1 MIVSRSSAQE
11 FLGKKLKGLGGGSR
25 SYYVLSED
33 GSRSFGGPYTK
44 ADAKKRLGQ
53 VEYFKHNPSSL
64 KKDVKKLLKDA
75 ESKGCVVVMGKR
87 HYKVRCPQGRQ
98 ITVSSSPSDH
108 RVLHKIRK
116 DFRKVGIMLN
126 PSEPDTMPRKSMSK
140 KSTRAHKEKPYTVYL
155 VQEKP
160 RGLVLYSFCSK
171 DLISPSASASE
182 YAWLLGESALEEA
195 GTHIF
200 TSDAKL
206 KKFLRSHPGRITRG
220 RPRYPNPRNSKVK
233 DALAAEATRY
243 KDFNEFSSAYWNSC
257 SRGLYWIATNEK
269 RFHIGLEE
277 RKRIKNGTFF
287 VACSPALAL
296 SGKNEGKKFVAEI
309 DVTRLPKGAVVAK
322 RGSAGSEIKI
332 VDSAGAVK
340 VTRVLEGVKAKRS
353 FKWQLSILPSSKDEL
368 RCIWDKAWDKRRKDA
383 EKKRIR
389 KEKMLER
396 ELKRAE
402 TRTREDA
409 DAAERAAKKVK
420 RKAAE
425 AKKERERRSRKAK
438 ATKKRVKRVAATRK
452 ATAATKASVKAATS
466 KKKASKKATSKKST
480 KKAASKKAASKKATS
495 KKKAAKKKAAPKKK
509 ASKKAPKGTKW
520 VRMSNPS
527 KGTRRVRSHVNN
539 PGK

>member
-1 MIVSRSSAQE
+1 
-11 FLGKKLKGLGGGSR
+11 
-25 SYYVLSED
+25 
-33 GSRSFGGPYTK
+33 
-44 ADAKKRLGQ
+44 
-53 VEYFKHNPSSL
+53 
-64 KKDVKKLLKDA
+64 
-75 ESKGCVVVMGKR
+75 
-87 HYKVRCPQGRQ
+87 
-98 ITVSSSPSDH
+98 
-108 RVLHKIRK
+108 
-116 DFRKVGIMLN
+116 
-126 PSEPDTMPRKSMSK
+126 MSK
-140 KSTRAHKEKPYTVYL
+140 KPTSPYKEKPYTVYL

-160 RGLVLYSFCSK
+160 RGLVLYSFCSQ

-182 YAWLLGESALEEA
+182 YAWLLGESALEES

-200 TSDAKL
+200 TSDVKM
-206 KKFLRSHPGRITRG
+206 KRFLRSRPGRIIRG

-296 SGKNEGKKFVAEI
+296 SGNNEGKKFVAEI
-309 DVTRLPKGAVVAK
+309 DVTRLPKGAVVVK
-322 RGSAGSEIKI
+322 RGSGGSEIKI

-340 VTRVLEGVKAKRS
+340 VTRVLDGVKAKRS

-368 RCIWDKAWDKRRKDA
+368 RCIWDKAWDKRHKDA
-383 EKKRIR
+383 EKKRVR

-402 TRTREDA
+402 TRTKEDA

-480 KKAASKKAASKKATS
+480 KKTASKKATS

-527 KGTRRVRSHVNN
+527 NGTRRVRSHVNN

>member
-1 MIVSRSSAQE
+1 
-11 FLGKKLKGLGGGSR
+11 
-25 SYYVLSED
+25 
-33 GSRSFGGPYTK
+33 
-44 ADAKKRLGQ
+44 
-53 VEYFKHNPSSL
+53 
-64 KKDVKKLLKDA
+64 
-75 ESKGCVVVMGKR
+75 
-87 HYKVRCPQGRQ
+87 
-98 ITVSSSPSDH
+98 
-108 RVLHKIRK
+108 
-116 DFRKVGIMLN
+116 
-126 PSEPDTMPRKSMSK
+126 MSK
-140 KSTRAHKEKPYTVYL
+140 KPTRARKEKPYTVYL
-155 VQEKP
+155 VQDKP

-171 DLISPSASASE
+171 DLISPSATASQ

-243 KDFNEFSSAYWNSC
+243 KDFNEFSNAYWNSC

-322 RGSAGSEIKI
+322 RGSGGSEIKI

-383 EKKRIR
+383 EKKRVR

-402 TRTREDA
+402 ARTREDA

-425 AKKERERRSRKAK
+425 AKKERERKSRKAK

-466 KKKASKKATSKKST
+466 KKKSTKKATSKKST
-480 KKAASKKAASKKATS
+480 KKAASKKATS
-495 KKKAAKKKAAPKKK
+495 KKKTAKKKTASKKK